1 MGDIFL
7 KLLNMSIAASWLIL
21 AVLLLRLLLRK
32 TPKWIHCL
40 LWGFVA
46 VRLICPFSIESAY
59 SLIPSAETVQTDK
72 ITDEDGQISQNIPMI
87 DNRMPVVSNVVN
99 PILRETFISEE
110 EGGEENAAPMQIYES
125 AAGFVWC
132 SGVLLMLM
140 YAFIGRLRIGNMVK
154 EAVCHRDNIYL
165 CDAVESPFIFGLIRP
180 RIYLPSGMEA
190 DMREQGYVIAHEQ
203 AHLKRKDYLWK
214 PLGYLLLAV
223 YWFNPLCWIA
233 YVLLCRDIEFACD
246 EKVIR
251 DMSLNEKKEYSK
263 ALLSCSTRKRGVR
276 ICPLAFGEISVK
288 GRIKSILNYKKAPFI
303 ILLAAVVICV
313 IVGILFMTNPPR
325 EHQIRVTI
333 PAGSTE
339 QFSYSDEEICPKGST
354 LTVYAGEG
362 LGDTEIVLLPV
373 EGKEEKV
380 YEPTYITP
388 GMPVKLEVEKG
399 AWYKIGVSVQNPTDE
414 NRKVSVSVNN
424 VDVRIAN
431 TAAETEKDGNSGKGD
446 SGLGQA
452 DGGSGQMNGDS
463 GQADG
468 AGMEERYKAILLR
481 EEYKA
486 ILLGE
491 EDFVAI
497 DFRDGD
503 RSVNV
508 ENIGEVVSDEDLA
521 AEVTK
526 FAIIDL
532 DGNGENEIVLW
543 IQIYGDRVFGYE
555 ILFYQDQKVYGF
567 TLPARGF
574 MSPKT
579 DGTFDTAG
587 GIEDSD
593 DYYGVGRLIIS
604 EKSYKIVDASD
615 SGSQLS
621 KEDLG
626 WYDLT
631 PEIVE
636 TIYQNRFRYDMG
648 DLDGN
653 GEMEYLVISYEKEFS
668 EYNAHLSF
676 YFNGRSIYEYDDLL
690 ITSPGDA
697 EYIDLDLDGE
707 PEIFFTFYPHV
718 NSMSLVEYAVLK
730 RTGSGWKALEMIH
743 GETMLDNAFPISVKY
758 GKEEYNIVISCE
770 GLEKQIVYNYKAYY
784 EARIKEGEEGRM
796 NLWEYEAILSSYK
809 QFEAGDDFGRIASWG
824 VWNINSGIYEG
835 KNCLIATHG
844 LDGPAGKFD
853 MLGEV
858 DIYFNYNEKGLVNIL
873 NMEFRENLQ

>member
-1 MGDIFL
+1 MIMGDIFL
-7 KLLNMSIAASWLIL
+7 KILNMSIATSWLIL
-21 AVLLLRLLLRK
+21 AVLLLRLLLKK

-46 VRLICPFSIESAY
+46 VRLICPFSIESAC

-72 ITDEDGQISQNIPMI
+72 ITDEDGHISQNIPMI
-87 DNRMPVVSNVVN
+87 DSRVPLVSNVVN
-99 PILRETFISEE
+99 PILRETFISGE
-110 EGGEENAAPMQIYES
+110 EGGEEKAAPVQIYES

-132 SGVLLMLM
+132 SGVILMLM
-140 YAFIGRLRIGNMVK
+140 YAFIGWLRIGNMVK
-154 EAVCHRDNIYL
+154 EAVRHKDNIYL
-165 CDAVESPFIFGLIRP
+165 CDAVGAPFIYGVIRP
-180 RIYLPSGMEA
+180 RIYLPSGVEA
-190 DMREQGYVIAHEQ
+190 DMRKYDYVIAHEQ
-203 AHLKRKDYLWK
+203 AHLKRKDHWWK

-263 ALLSCSTRKRGVR
+263 ALLSCSTQKRGVR
-276 ICPLAFGEISVK
+276 ICPLAFGEIGVK

-303 ILLAAVVICV
+303 ILFAAVVICV
-313 IVGILFMTNPPR
+313 IVGILFLTNPPR
-325 EHQIRVTI
+325 EYQIRITI

-339 QFSYSDEEICPKGST
+339 RFSYSDEEICPKGST
-354 LTVYAGEG
+354 LTIYAGEG
-362 LGDTEIVLLPV
+362 LGDAEIVLLPV
-373 EGKEEKV
+373 EGKEEKI

-399 AWYKIGVSVQNPTDE
+399 AWYKIGVNVQNPTDE
-414 NRKVSVSVNN
+414 NRDVYVSVNH
-424 VDVRIAN
+424 VDVRIADI
-431 TAAETEKDGNSGKGD
+431 AAGTEKDGNSGQGD
-446 SGLGQA
+446 SGSGQA
-452 DGGSGQMNGDS
+452 NNGSGQMNGDS
-463 GQADG
+463 GRADG
-468 AGMEERYKAILLR
+468 SGMEER
-481 EEYKA
+481 YKA

-491 EDFVAI
+491 EDFVRI
-497 DFRDGD
+497 DYRGQDKCL
-503 RSVNV
+503 
-508 ENIGEVVSDEDLA
+508 NIKNINELVSEDDLA

-532 DGNGENEIVLW
+532 DGNGENELVLW
-543 IQIYGDRVFGYE
+543 IQYLGDRVYGYE
-555 ILFYQDQKVYGF
+555 ILFYQDQEVYGF

-574 MSPKT
+574 MNPKT
-579 DGTFDTAG
+579 DGTFETAG

-631 PEIVE
+631 SQSVE
-636 TIYQNRFRYDMG
+636 TVYQNRFRYDMG

-653 GEMEYLVISYEKEFS
+653 GEMEYLLISYENDYS

-676 YFNGRSIYEYDDLL
+676 YFNGKSIYEYDDLL
-690 ITSPGDA
+690 RMSPGDA
-697 EYIDLDLDGE
+697 EYIDLDSDGK

-718 NSMSLVEYAVLK
+718 NSMPLVEYAVLK
-730 RTGSGWKALEMIH
+730 CTGSGWKALEMIH
-743 GETMLDNAFPISVKY
+743 GETMLDNGFPISSRY
-758 GKEEYNIVISCE
+758 GKEENTIVISCE
-770 GLEKQIVYNYKAYY
+770 GLEKEIVYDYTAYY
-784 EARIKEGEEGRM
+784 EARVKDYEEYGMDPGEFKE
-796 NLWEYEAILSSYK
+796 ILSHYRH
-809 QFEAGDDFGRIASWG
+809 FGAGDDFGGIAAWG
-824 VWNINSGIYEG
+824 IWDINSGTYEG

-844 LDGPAGKFD
+844 LEGPVDNAPD
-853 MLGEV
+853 RDILGEIDV
-858 DIYFNYNEKGLVNIL
+858 YFNYNEKGLVNIL
-873 NMEFRENLQ
+873 NMEFRGNTR

>member
-1 MGDIFL
+1 MIMGDIFL

-21 AVLLLRLLLRK
+21 AVLLLRLLLKK

-40 LWGFVA
+40 LWSFVA

-59 SLIPSAETVQTDK
+59 SLIPSAKTVQTNK
-72 ITDEDGQISQNIPMI
+72 ITDEDGHISQNIPMI
-87 DNRMPVVSNVVN
+87 DNRVPVVSNVVN
-99 PILRETFISEE
+99 PILRETFVYE
-110 EGGEENAAPMQIYES
+110 GEENAAPIHIYMY
-125 AAGFVWC
+125 AAGIVWC
-132 SGVLLMLM
+132 CGVLLLLT
-140 YAFIGRLRIGNMVK
+140 YAFIGWLRIRNMVK

-165 CDAVESPFIFGLIRP
+165 CDAVKAPFIYGVIRP
-180 RIYLPSGMEA
+180 RIYLPSGVES
-190 DMREQGYVIAHEQ
+190 DMREYDYVIAHEQ
-203 AHLKRKDYLWK
+203 AHLKRKDHWWK

-263 ALLSCSTRKRGVR
+263 ALLSCSTQKRGVR

-303 ILLAAVVICV
+303 ILLAAVVVCV
-313 IVGILFMTNPPR
+313 IVGILFLTNPPR
-325 EHQIRVTI
+325 EYQIRVTI
-333 PAGSTE
+333 PAGSNE
-339 QFSYSDEEICPKGST
+339 GFSYSDEEVCPKGST

-362 LGDTEIVLLPV
+362 LGDAEIVLLPV
-373 EGKEEKV
+373 ESKENKV
-380 YEPTYITP
+380 YAPTYITP
-388 GMPVKLEVEKG
+388 GMPVKFETEKG
-399 AWYKIGVSVQNPTDE
+399 AWYKIGLNVQNPADE
-414 NRKVSVSVNN
+414 NRDIYVSVNH
-424 VDVRIAN
+424 VDVRIASI
-431 TAAETEKDGNSGKGD
+431 ADGTEKDGN
-446 SGLGQA
+446 
-452 DGGSGQMNGDS
+452 S

-468 AGMEERYKAILLR
+468 AGMEERYKGTLLR

-508 ENIGEVVSDEDLA
+508 ENIGEIVSDEDVA

-532 DGNGENEIVLW
+532 DGNGEDELVLW
-543 IQIYGDRVFGYE
+543 IQWLGDRVFGYE
-555 ILFYQDQKVYGF
+555 ILFYQDQEVYGF
-567 TLPARGF
+567 TLPDRGF
-574 MSPKT
+574 VNPKT
-579 DGTFDTAG
+579 DGTFDYLG
-587 GIEDSD
+587 GIDHS
-593 DYYGVGRLIIS
+593 GTGRLQFT
-604 EKSYKIVDASD
+604 EKGHKIVDVSD
-615 SGSQLS
+615 SESQVN
-621 KEDLG
+621 KPDLG

-631 PEIVE
+631 PESVE
-636 TIYQNRFRYDMG
+636 TVYQNRFRYDMG

-653 GEMEYLVISYEKEFS
+653 GEKEYLVISYEKEFS
-668 EYNAHLSF
+668 EYNAHLNF
-676 YFNGRSIYEYDDLL
+676 YFNDKSIYEYDDLL
-690 ITSPGDA
+690 IMSPGDA

-718 NSMSLVEYAVLK
+718 NSMPLVEYAVLK

-743 GETMLDNAFPISVKY
+743 GEDMLDNAFPISVKC

-784 EARIKEGEEGRM
+784 EARVKEGEENRM
-796 NLWEYEAILSSYK
+796 DLWEYKAILSSYK
-809 QFEAGDDFGRIASWG
+809 QLEAGDDFGGIASWG

-835 KNCLIATHG
+835 KNCLIAAHG
-844 LDGPAGKFD
+844 LEGPVGKSD
-853 MLGEV
+853 ILGEI

-873 NMEFRENLQ
+873 NMEFRGNTR